1 MYVVMQVKP
10 SYYNEILEKK
20 DGIAL
25 YNTRTGKMVRCFDE
39 QARKVRDILQRE
51 ELFVIQKTGLE
62 QWLFEQQ
69 FLIDAKRDEL
79 EEMCELEKKQE
90 FDNYLHLNIL
100 TTEECNFRCT
110 YCYEAFARGTMS
122 EDTQMQLIRFVK
134 EKIGM
139 RDGLIVSW
147 FGGEPLEGIEVIRRL
162 SLAFM
167 NICKQKKKVYF
178 AGITTNGYLLTEEIV
193 RELKKYHV
201 VEYQITLDGL
211 PEDHD
216 KQRVLKDGSGSAER
230 IIENLRNIK
239 NNIHS
244 NSIRITLRTNFTKS
258 MLVNAKKFIDFLQEN
273 FLNDP
278 RFGIFWQVAEDY
290 GQVVDESVREN
301 FCSESEY
308 RKLIKD
314 FALFYSNTVF
324 ESAMRPAGSICYAMK
339 RNAFVISSDGVIKK
353 CTCDMESDRNRF
365 GRLDGSF
372 DERKHDQWLTR
383 IIRKSM
389 KCYTCK
395 KRPMCHYRA
404 CQKTK
409 NCPPNLFFYREMLE
423 HLTDNP
429 ANVTIKE
436 EMI

>member
-1 MYVVMQVKP
+1 M
-10 SYYNEILEKK
+10 L
-20 DGIAL
+20 L
-25 YNTRTGKMVRCFDE
+25 
-39 QARKVRDILQRE
+39 
-51 ELFVIQKTGLE
+51 
-62 QWLFEQQ
+62 
-69 FLIDAKRDEL
+69 
-79 EEMCELEKKQE
+79 CELEKKQE

-122 EDTQMQLIRFVK
+122 EDTQMQLIRFVE

-290 GQVVDESVREN
+290 GQVVTNR
-301 FCSESEY
+301 
-308 RKLIKD
+308 
-314 FALFYSNTVF
+314 F
-324 ESAMRPAGSICYAMK
+324 ERI
-339 RNAFVISSDGVIKK
+339 FV
-353 CTCDMESDRNRF
+353 RNRNI
-365 GRLDGSF
+365 
-372 DERKHDQWLTR
+372 E
-383 IIRKSM
+383 
-389 KCYTCK
+389 
-395 KRPMCHYRA
+395 
-404 CQKTK
+404 
-409 NCPPNLFFYREMLE
+409 N
-423 HLTDNP
+423 
-429 ANVTIKE
+429 
-436 EMI
+436 